1 MKLQLVLL
9 LIFASLPPCRASA
22 ANSPPRQLLAEGRAD
37 DAIRVLQEQVN
48 QRPGDAES
56 FNLLCRAYFMS
67 DNWDPAV
74 AACQRAINLAPQ
86 NSMYQLWLGRVYG
99 EKADHSSFLSAA
111 GLAKQ
116 ARIAFE
122 RAVQL
127 DPRNWEARA
136 DLGEFYA
143 EAPGIIGGGKDKARA
158 QADALLSLNP
168 AMGHWVLAR
177 IAEKDKQP
185 ALAEQ
190 EYRAEI
196 AASHSGARAWLD
208 LAGFLRAEKRFDELL
223 QALHGV
229 DSSPL
234 DRPEALMHAAH
245 QLFRANLD
253 LPFAVALLRRYL
265 KAPVEDGPAFKAH
278 DLLGQIYEKQGDI
291 RAAADEFRAA
301 LALARSYKNAQEN
314 LKRVDH

>member
-1 MKLQLVLL
+1 MTLQLL
-9 LIFASLPPCRASA
+9 LIFASVLPSSA
-22 ANSPPRQLLAEGRAD
+22 IPANVTPRQLLAEGRAD
-37 DAIRVLQEQVN
+37 DAVRVLQQ
-48 QRPGDAES
+48 QLSLHPADAES
-56 FNLLCRAYFMS
+56 FNLLCRAYFMM
-67 DNWDPAV
+67 DAWDPALEG
-74 AACQRAINLAPQ
+74 CQRAVGLAPQ

-99 EKADHSSFLSAA
+99 EKADHSSIFSAP

-116 ARIAFE
+116 ARSAFE

-253 LPFAVALLRRYL
+253 LPFGVALLRRYL

-291 RAAADEFRAA
+291 RAAADEYRAA
-301 LALARSYKNAQEN
+301 LALARSYKNAQE
-314 LKRVDH
+314 

>member
-1 MKLQLVLL
+1 MKLPLLL
-9 LIFASLPPCRASA
+9 LIFASLLPSPA
-22 ANSPPRQLLAEGRAD
+22 APANAPARQLLGEGRAD
-37 DAIRVLQEQVN
+37 DAIRVLQQQLTLN
-48 QRPGDAES
+48 PADAEAY
-56 FNLLCRAYFMS
+56 NLLCRAYFMT
-67 DNWDPAV
+67 DDWDPALE
-74 AACQRAINLAPQ
+74 ACQRAVSLAPQ

-99 EKADHSSFLSAA
+99 EKADHSSIFSAP

-116 ARIAFE
+116 ARSAFE

-127 DPRNWEARA
+127 DPSNWEARA

-158 QADALLSLNP
+158 QADALMAINP

-185 ALAEQ
+185 DVAER

-208 LAGFLRAEKRFDELL
+208 LAGFLRYEKRYEEMK
-223 QALHGV
+223 QALRTL
-229 DSSPL
+229 DSSLL
-234 DRPEALMHAAH
+234 DRPEVLMHAAS
-245 QLFRANLD
+245 QLFRSDLD
-253 LPFAVALLRRYL
+253 LPFAVGLLERYL

-278 DLLGQIYEKQGDI
+278 NLLGQIYEKQGDK
-291 RAAADEFRAA
+291 RAAADQFRAA
-301 LALARSYKNAQEN
+301 LALAHSYTRAQEN
-314 LKRVDH
+314 LKRVQR